1 MLASARLGHPWH
13 SDALTK
19 IHAARN
25 ALFASIIFVLSFAGA
40 QAPTSSFS
48 VAYVNSEY
56 LLSLHPLYPEIVALE
71 EQARTEVTDLNG
83 RIQQLLA
90 KNQSPEGLTPDEQ
103 DLLSVSMSTLGAIRA
118 RYDAEI
124 MTLAQP
130 ALDEVT
136 NAVAETAGSLG
147 IVMVFDY
154 RVAFEAGLIVYAD
167 PETDITGKVEE
178 LLLLGE

>member
-1 MLASARLGHPWH
+1 M
-13 SDALTK
+13 
-19 IHAARN
+19 
-25 ALFASIIFVLSFAGA
+25 
-40 QAPTSSFS
+40 
-48 VAYVNSEY
+48 
-56 LLSLHPLYPEIVALE
+56 ALE

-103 DLLSVSMSTLGAIRA
+103 DLLSVSMSTLEAIRA

-124 MTLAQP
+124 RTLAQP